1 MSRPPAAQD
10 EPREERVAAVSLVG
24 PVRAALVGAGQMG
37 RLHARVLSEH
47 EGVELRA
54 VVDPDDQADRVAL
67 LSRARRLQSVDEL
80 LSGEPIDFAV
90 VTVPTAKHADV
101 ALQLV
106 GAGIPVLVE
115 KPIAAT
121 VEEAAVLIETAAT
134 KGVPL
139 AIGHVERFNPAV
151 RELQRRLDEQALG
164 RVFQVHTRRLSP
176 FPPRIGDTGVA
187 LDLATHDL
195 DLMCRL
201 AGTATRIAAETD
213 RKAHRTREDLLAAL
227 LRFDSGAL
235 GLLEVNWLTPTKVR
249 QLTVTGERGMFVVD
263 YLNQHLTLYENAQA
277 SEAWQSLDLFDG
289 VTEGNVTR
297 FAIER
302 EEPLRAQLEAFV
314 HAVRGEAPVV
324 VTGEQGL
331 EVLRLALAA
340 VEAGRTGRTVE
351 LAAQDSS
358 HADDLGRTSV
368 KAK

>member
-1 MSRPPAAQD
+1 
-10 EPREERVAAVSLVG
+10 VT
-24 PVRAALVGAGQMG
+24 PVPLRAALVGAGQMG
-37 RLHARVLSEH
+37 RFHARLLNEH
-47 EGVELRA
+47 DATDLVA
-54 VVDPDDQADRVAL
+54 VVDPEPEAERVAML
-67 LSRARRLQSVDEL
+67 ARARWLPSLDDL
-80 LSGEPIDFAV
+80 LTAEPVDFAV
-90 VTVPTAKHADV
+90 VTVPTAEHAS
-101 ALQLV
+101 V
-106 GAGIPVLVE
+106 GVRLLEAGIPILVE
-115 KPIAAT
+115 KPIAAS
-121 VEEAAVLIETAAT
+121 VEDAESLIDGAAA

-151 RELQRRLDEQALG
+151 RELERRLVDRALG

-201 AGTATRIAAETD
+201 AGTAVRIAAETD

-227 LRFDSGAL
+227 LRFDSGIL

-263 YLNQHLTLYENAQA
+263 YLNQHLTLYENALA

-302 EEPLRAQLEAFV
+302 EEPLRAQLDAFV
-314 HAVRGEAPVV
+314 RAVRGEASVV

-331 EVLRLALAA
+331 EVVRLALAA

-351 LAAQDSS
+351 L
-358 HADDLGRTSV
+358 GRQGAEPAVS
-368 KAK
+368 ARR